1 MQLVVEAAG
10 VADGLALAV
19 AAPEGGGGGVAVGA
33 GQTHAARSRL
43 EWPILHLLTSASHP
57 HRQQTSNSEIKQT
70 NHKGCPDNKTTVN
83 KTSEIIRAAQTSR
96 HKQTITTSQIIRAA
110 KTISHKQ
117 LRNHKG
123 CPDNK
128 TL

>member
-1 MQLVVEAAG
+1 MQLVIEAAG

-19 AAPEGGGGGVAVGA
+19 SAPEGGGGGVAVGA
-33 GQTHAARSRL
+33 GQTHAARGRL

-83 KTSEIIRAAQTSR
+83 KTSEIIRTAQTSR

-110 KTISHKQ
+110 KTIRNKQ
-117 LRNHKG
+117 RRNHKG

>member
-10 VADGLALAV
+10 VADGFALAV

-33 GQTHAARSRL
+33 GQTHAARGRL

-96 HKQTITTSQIIRAA
+96 HKQYRAP
-110 KTISHKQ
+110 ISEYF
-117 LRNHKG
+117 NEVPG
-123 CPDNK
+123 TPCYNV
-128 TL
+128 